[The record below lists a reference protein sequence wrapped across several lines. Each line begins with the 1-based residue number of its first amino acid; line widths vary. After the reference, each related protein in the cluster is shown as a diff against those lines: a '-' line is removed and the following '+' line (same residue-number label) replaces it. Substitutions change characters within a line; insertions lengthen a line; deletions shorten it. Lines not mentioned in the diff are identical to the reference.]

1 MLILWEENRIVMKKT
16 LACLVLA
23 AAMCLAAAA
32 QIRFTPIPQVT
43 LPDNI
48 HFYMDPSSGFDG
60 RFSFMKPTW
69 WIFPDGPCDTA
80 QAEALVD
87 ALGLNGPLKDYVYM
101 VAVIGPLNG
110 KSYDKEKDF
119 AAYEAMFNRIR
130 VFTNLK
136 IVGIGSGATFVN
148 EAIAPV
154 AGEVADIFCFGGK
167 APKKITGKST
177 VPAYL
182 AGKDAAKAAKAYI
195 SRNKAVQTEKG
206 KTFNEYTNA
215 DEPLLKV
222 IVNTAKDLSLAE
234 TFADAWDRLLSRNY
248 RCSNL
253 GHTGY
258 MGGALGQYGD
268 YELEPYLMWE
278 RLGTERIK
286 VEQSLFNYNHSE
298 HPYLWYEYV
307 PACLKDAAPGSVP
320 LVILLHGH
328 NNDPRTQAETSGFVE
343 LGASEGFFVAELE
356 WQGKPGYEY
365 MDDNGIEAVVRELLR
380 KYPQL
385 DPSRVYAE
393 GLSAGGFS
401 ATALGVG
408 KSHLFAAVGAHS
420 GGVYAKGFNLG
431 FPFANP
437 EMLWSEAR
445 QKSGKI
451 CTPFF
456 SICGTADDAVPFNV
470 PDAPNGTMITDSW
483 RLYQLLDGLTV
494 SGPTDLEKYP
504 VFGLKLQN
512 RRRIETNKHHAMEVG
527 DILDEAGRP
536 LIRVVAVENF
546 GHWNF
551 VPGAREMWEFFKL
564 WRRDPETLQSVYH
577 GEAAAV
583 AASPYESGYY
593 IDALGGDH
601 PYIITSSDE
610 PHTHADLNERLV
622 KFKAP
627 LRIKATR
634 SAWGGPKP
642 AINRSSFG
650 RVEKSDYDYAVKDG
664 DTLRLTVWRQPGF
677 DIPRPI
683 ILYSFGGGWQG
694 GHRLSMDNPVFPF
707 LSPMA
712 EMGYVVVSIDY
723 RLGVAK
729 AIERGEFPDV
739 DIATAIAYTEDV
751 DKRHKIVEVCRK
763 ACLEAV
769 EDLYDATAFVV
780 EHAAEWGG
788 NPGQIVLCG
797 GSAGACN
804 SIQAEYL
811 RANGD
816 RMAVEHLPDGF
827 RYGGVIP
834 CAGAIFTGG
843 EPLAWESKPAPVMF
857 FHGSSDPIVP
867 YGKGDDFMGPE
878 AIIPSLPDH
887 SPYVF
892 YTMVGSGHEAS
903 GIPTGYMNHAI
914 ASFIEHYVVRGE
926 KAAMK
931 VEESFAD
938 GTTGNS
944 MPFYVLNCNPSPREE
959 LIKAIKVMWPEYAD
973 EL

>member
-1 MLILWEENRIVMKKT
+1 MKRILAS
-16 LACLVLA
+16 LLLLA
-23 AAMCLAAAA
+23 ALCLPAAA
-32 QIRFTPIPQVT
+32 QISFAPNPQMP
-43 LPDNI
+43 LPDNV
-48 HFYMDPSSGFDG
+48 HLYMKSGPTDYDG
-60 RFSFMKPTW
+60 RFNFMAPVW
-69 WIFPDGPCDTA
+69 WIFPDGPCD
-80 QAEALVD
+80 QAAAEKLVEE
-87 ALGLNGPLKDYVYM
+87 LGLNGPLSDYVWM
-101 VAVIGPLNG
+101 VAVIGPTNG
-110 KSYDKEKDF
+110 KSYDKVKDF
-119 AAYEAMFNRIR
+119 AVYEAMFNRIR

-136 IVGIGSGATFVN
+136 VVGIGSGATFVN

-154 AGEVADIFCFGGK
+154 AGEVADIFCYGGK

-195 SRNKAVQTEKG
+195 SRNKAVQTDKG
-206 KTFNEYTNA
+206 KTLNVYTNP
-215 DEPLLKV
+215 DEPLLQV
-222 IVNTAKDLSLAE
+222 IVNTEKDLGFKEA
-234 TFADAWDRLLSRNY
+234 FADAWDRLLSKNY

-253 GHTGY
+253 DHTGY
-258 MGGALGQYGD
+258 MGGSLGQYGD
-268 YELEPYLMWE
+268 YELEPYLMWDNI
-278 RLGTERIK
+278 GTTRTK
-286 VEQSLFNYNHSE
+286 VVESLFTYNKTPE
-298 HPYLWYEYV
+298 RYLWYEYV
-307 PACLKDAAPGSVP
+307 PAVMKNAAPLSVP

-343 LGASEGFFVAELE
+343 LGAEEGFMVAELE
-356 WQGKPGYEY
+356 WQGKDGFDY
-365 MDDNGIEAVVRELLR
+365 MGDHGIEAVVRRILA

-401 ATALGVG
+401 ATALGVT

-420 GGVYAKGFNLG
+420 GGVYAEGLNLG
-431 FPFANP
+431 FPFSNP

-451 CTPFF
+451 ITPFF
-456 SICGTADDAVPFNV
+456 SICGTADDAVPFNA
-470 PDAPNGTMITDSW
+470 PGAPNGSTITDSW
-483 RLYQLLDGLTV
+483 RLYQELNGLTV
-494 SGPTDLEKYP
+494 SGPTDLQKYP
-504 VFGLKLQN
+504 LFGLPLQN

-527 DILDEAGRP
+527 DILNSAGLP

-551 VPGAREMWEFFKL
+551 VPGAREMWNYFKL
-564 WRRDPETLQSVYH
+564 WRRDPATLQSIYD
-577 GEAAAV
+577 GEILSV
-583 AASPYESGYY
+583 VRSPYASGYY
-593 IDALGGDH
+593 IDAMGGER

-610 PHTHADLNERLV
+610 PHTLADLNERLV

-634 SAWGGPKP
+634 SVWGSQKP
-642 AINRSSFG
+642 AVNRSSFG
-650 RVEKSDYDYAVKDG
+650 RVEKSDYEYAVKDG

-677 DIPRPI
+677 DVPRPI

-694 GHRLSMDNPVFPF
+694 GDRFSMDNPIFPF
-707 LSPMA
+707 LTPMA

-723 RLGVAK
+723 RLGIAK
-729 AIERGEFPDV
+729 AIERGELPDV
-739 DIATAIAYTEDV
+739 NIAAVVASTEDN
-751 DKRHKIVEVCRK
+751 DLLLKIGEACRK
-763 ACLEAV
+763 ACLLAV
-769 EDLYDATAFVV
+769 EDLYDATTFVV

-788 NPGQIVLCG
+788 NPDQIVLCG

-834 CAGAIFTGG
+834 CAGAINTGG
-843 EPLAWESKPAPVMF
+843 EPLAWESSPAPIMF
-857 FHGSSDPIVP
+857 FHGTADPIVP
-867 YGKGDDFMGPE
+867 YDKDAFFRGP
-878 AIIPSLPDH
+878 ASIIPSLPDH
-887 SPYVF
+887 SPYVL
-892 YTMVGSGHEAS
+892 YTMIGSGHEAS

-926 KAAMK
+926 KAAMN
-931 VEESFAD
+931 VEESFTD
-938 GTTGNS
+938 GRSGNS
-944 MPFYVLNCNPSPREE
+944 MPFYVLNMNPTPREE
-959 LIKAIKVMWPEYAD
+959 LVKAIKAMWPEYAD
-973 EL
+973 QL